1 MSIAAAVFNVF
12 VCMVLPL
19 GVLVALLVRRR
30 GLAFS
35 FVLGVATFLVS
46 QVFTRIPLLT
56 YLKTTPGFVAF
67 SLAQPALVAVLVAL
81 SAGVFEEGG
90 RYVAMT
96 LARRHRTYADA
107 LAFGMGHGGV
117 EAVLVGL
124 NSLYVLVSRPD
135 ILAANSPGMIALSG
149 IERLLAMTLHIG
161 LSVLVMHAVAHKKP
175 LWLGVALL
183 LHTLVDAAVG
193 LFPLWGLGFAAIEG
207 WLALCTLVTAVLAL
221 GLRRAF
227 RADAPQSAPQKEVP
241 HEEGT

>member
-67 SLAQPALVAVLVAL
+67 SLVQPALVAVLVAL

-117 EAVLVGL
+117 EAFLVGI
-124 NSLYVLVSRPD
+124 NSLYALVYRPD
-135 ILAANSPGMIALSG
+135 ILAANSPGIIALSG
-149 IERLLAMTLHIG
+149 IERLLAMALHIG

-193 LFPLWGLGFAAIEG
+193 LLPLWGLGVAAIEG

-221 GLRRAF
+221 ALRRAF
-227 RADAPQSAPQKEVP
+227 RADAPQSAPQKEVS
-241 HEEGT
+241 HEESA